1 MKIKLIVGLL
11 VVFFSVQ
18 KTYSQDWNFVCNSLD
33 KETYYMNSSY
43 LSKGDMTIKIWVKK
57 LNEKQIF
64 VKKGKSKIRKTVINE
79 EKILWEFDCENQKEM
94 IHYGILYNSSGS
106 VIKQYEPLD
115 YQKEWNIIIPGSI
128 GESLLNKACEIYNE

>member
-18 KTYSQDWNFVCNSLD
+18 KTYSQEWNFVCNSLD

-57 LNEKQIF
+57 LIEKQIF

-79 EKILWEFDCENQKEM
+79 EKILWEFDCENQKSM
-94 IHYGILYNSSGS
+94 IHYGILYNSSGK
-106 VIKQYEPLD
+106 VIEEYEPLD
-115 YQKEWNIIIPGSI
+115 YQKEWSMIIPGSI
-128 GESLLNKACEIYNE
+128 GESLLNKACEF